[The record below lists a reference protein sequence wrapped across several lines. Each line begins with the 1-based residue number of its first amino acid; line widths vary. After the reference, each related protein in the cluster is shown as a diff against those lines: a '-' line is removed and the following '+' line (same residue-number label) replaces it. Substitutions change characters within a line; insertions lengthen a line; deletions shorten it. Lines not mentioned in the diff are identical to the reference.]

1 MKGGGVTKQPQKGDV
16 VARRA
21 YAKRYAQA
29 VFQIAVERAELDR
42 WQSDL
47 RKIAS
52 LGEDAAF
59 TMLLESPKLHFD
71 DKARLLSEQ
80 LGDINPLA
88 LNLVYLLVAKGG
100 LNIAGKIADEYQ
112 LLLDNYHGIEQA
124 EVITAIPLDDEERL
138 KLEERLGAV
147 VGKKVVIKPEVDS
160 SLIGGIVARI
170 GGKLLDGSTRSRLEA
185 LKRELSGVTR

>member
-1 MKGGGVTKQPQKGDV
+1 

-21 YAKRYAQA
+21 YARRYSQA
-29 VFQIAVERAELDR
+29 VFEIAMERQELDR

-52 LGEDAAF
+52 LGEDAALVALF
-59 TMLLESPKLHFD
+59 ENPRLHFN

-88 LNLVYLLVAKGG
+88 LNLVYLLVARGRLSMLG
-100 LNIAGKIADEYQ
+100 EIADEYQ
-112 LLLDNYHGIEQA
+112 RLLDSYRGIEEA
-124 EVITAIPLDDEERL
+124 EVTTAIPLDDEDRL
-138 KLEERLGAV
+138 RLGERLGAI

-170 GGKLLDGSTRSRLEA
+170 GGKLLDGSTHSRLEA
-185 LKRELSGVTR
+185 LKRELSGVAK